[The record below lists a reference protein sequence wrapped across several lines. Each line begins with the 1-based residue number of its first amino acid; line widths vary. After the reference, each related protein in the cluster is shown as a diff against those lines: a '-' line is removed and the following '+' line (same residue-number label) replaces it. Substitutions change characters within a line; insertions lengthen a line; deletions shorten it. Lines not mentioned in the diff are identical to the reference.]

1 MAISNH
7 DKEKKWKTLESVEAK
22 VVTPTSTTASARFV
36 EKVKNFVTDF
46 EENLAQW
53 ARYLI

>member
-1 MAISNH
+1 MV
-7 DKEKKWKTLESVEAK
+7 KEKKWKTLESVEAK
-22 VVTPTSTTASARFV
+22 VVTPTSTASARFV

-53 ARYLI
+53 ARYLIAS